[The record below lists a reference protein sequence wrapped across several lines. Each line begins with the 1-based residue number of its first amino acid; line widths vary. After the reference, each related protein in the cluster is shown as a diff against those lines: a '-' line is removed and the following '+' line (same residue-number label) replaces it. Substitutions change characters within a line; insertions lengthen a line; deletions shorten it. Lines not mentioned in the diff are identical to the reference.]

1 MTTEGKTDMERVGL
15 FQEMMYP
22 SQTESFIYEWPFNEA
37 AYKGK
42 QMLPGGSKEKSA
54 LQVGYFDPVFIRIFE
69 KEGYTDPI
77 KLRRQ
82 FKMKQASGNIGKIFL
97 PSNGDKK
104 SGLGSYYGTIGE
116 KVAICSRE
124 KNFIT
129 NPGKLG
135 TGYGYTNIT
144 IGKDYG
150 HAPDPY
156 IVKSKKVEKFIG
168 GPFQVSNYPQD
179 YFDNNPYKLTKPL
192 PPIKAKSA
200 PGKAIETPFKPSS
213 LPKRDGGMKAGTFD
227 PYPSYFSSLSRKL
240 KSAPETKAIFR
251 PNPGTKSR
259 PIQSIL
265 RTNVIRSINCTNYK
279 MIHRVM
285 AY

>member
-1 MTTEGKTDMERVGL
+1 EPVEPGKTDMERVGL
-15 FQEMMYP
+15 FQEMSYVTVKDNYLD
-22 SQTESFIYEWPFNEA
+22 QQDRPFNEA

-104 SGLGSYYGTIGE
+104 PSGLGSYYGTIG
-116 KVAICSRE
+116 E